1 MYLDDFIAAKPSEL
15 RLGQWFY
22 NSYLRNKDY
31 QRRFQEPE
39 WLYECLD
46 GERVISYILNLMEY
60 FQWDE
65 LPDLGEEVQD
75 CYGKP
80 ILTHLERNL

>member
-1 MYLDDFIAAKPSEL
+1 MYLDDFIAAKPPEL

-22 NSYLRNKDY
+22 NSYLRNKEH

-39 WLYECLD
+39 WLYDCTNS
-46 GERVISYILNLMEY
+46 ERVRIYIINLMEY

-65 LPDLGEEVQD
+65 LPDLGENMKTLDNDV
-75 CYGKP
+75 
-80 ILTHLERNL
+80 